1 MRVMISGAS
10 GLLGRELMAA
20 FENGNELLG
29 LGHHRGGAG
38 LLQCDL
44 RDTERFGEMIADFA
58 PDILINCAAYR
69 DPDRCA
75 ENREDALQLNVEP
88 LRAACAALAP
98 AAKNVLISSDYVFDG
113 ENPPHREDDARSP
126 VNFYGKTKCLAED
139 IIAERPG
146 SLALRIPVLIGRDD
160 SFEKSGFA
168 YGLVSAVRGCGPK
181 VMDNVHIRFP
191 TWTRDVAAAL
201 RFAVERD
208 LSGAVHYSGEL
219 GGTQY
224 NLACRTA
231 RMLGES
237 DAHLEASREP
247 IPRLAR
253 RPLDSQLATEKI
265 RSLGFDRFTPFE
277 TAMEAIIA
285 G

>member
-20 FENGNELLG
+20 FGDGNELLG
-29 LGHHRGGAG
+29 LGHRRGGVD
-38 LLQCDL
+38 LPQCDL

-58 PDILINCAAYR
+58 PDVLINCAAYR

-113 ENPPHREDDARSP
+113 ENPPYREDDARSP

-224 NLACRTA
+224 SLACRTA

-277 TAMEAIIA
+277 TAMKAIIA